1 MLRTVEATLDPAN
14 GVHFIEPITIERP
27 VRVLVTFMEKSEKRA
42 TAEAYASTSLDLWLD
57 AAPECKPARSPEEMD
72 RYIQEL
78 RTSWDA

>member
-27 VRVLVTFMEKSEKRA
+27 VRVLVTFMERSEKSVAAR
-42 TAEAYASTSLDLWLD
+42 TDGIIPLDRWLD
-57 AAPECKPARSPEEMD
+57 AAPDCKPARSPEEMD
-72 RYIQEL
+72 RYIQEM